1 MSDLKVKQG
10 KATAAAEEQAKAQA
24 QGPTKGPAK
33 GPEATPTRLRRLIM
47 DSIAAGDLFPGAR
60 LKETDLVSAM
70 AVSRTPLREALA
82 ALRAEGIL
90 ERDEDGLRV
99 RRLDW
104 RDVRALYELRGT
116 LEGLA
121 ASLAAQ
127 NAGDAERAVIDD
139 ICSAEAALI
148 REDATPD
155 VLARHN
161 RQFHHAILQAAGNR
175 FLAESLERLSRLMVL
190 LGATAYS
197 LSGRAGSI
205 REEHEAINRAIQKG
219 DAAAAAAAMSRH
231 LDSALTA
238 RLKLLSLT
246 AGQELD

>member
-1 MSDLKVKQG
+1 MSDPQVKQG
-10 KATAAAEEQAKAQA
+10 KVHSWAAWPAADAGDAT
-24 QGPTKGPAK
+24 P
-33 GPEATPTRLRRLIM
+33 PEATPTRLRRLIM
-47 DSIAAGDLFPGAR
+47 DAISSGDLVPGAR
-60 LKETDLVSAM
+60 LKETDLVAAL

-90 ERDEDGLRV
+90 ERDDDGLRV

-104 RDVRALYELRGT
+104 RDVRAIYELRGT

-127 NAGDAERAVIDD
+127 NAGDAERAVIND
-139 ICSAEAALI
+139 ICAAEAALI
-148 REDATPD
+148 RNDAAPD

-175 FLAESLERLSRLMVL
+175 FLTESLERLSRLMVL

-197 LSGRAGSI
+197 LAGRAGSI
-205 REEHEAINRAIQKG
+205 RDEHEAINHAIQAG
-219 DAAAAAAAMSRH
+219 DAPNAAAAMSHH
-231 LDSALTA
+231 LDSALKA
-238 RLKLLSLT
+238 RLTLLSLT
-246 AGQELD
+246 AGPELD

>member
-1 MSDLKVKQG
+1 MSDRQVKQSNRDSWVKRPAG
-10 KATAAAEEQAKAQA
+10 TAAGAT
-24 QGPTKGPAK
+24 P
-33 GPEATPTRLRRLIM
+33 PEATPTRLRRLIM
-47 DSIAAGDLFPGAR
+47 DAISAGDLLPGAR
-60 LKETDLVSAM
+60 LKETDLVA
-70 AVSRTPLREALA
+70 ALDVSRTPLREALA

-127 NAGDAERAVIDD
+127 NAGHAERSVIDD
-139 ICSAEAALI
+139 ICRAEAELI
-148 REDATPD
+148 RQNAAPD
-155 VLARHN
+155 VLAHHN

-197 LSGRAGSI
+197 LAGRAGSI
-205 REEHEAINRAIQKG
+205 RDEHEAVNRAIQAG
-219 DAAAAAAAMSRH
+219 DAAAASAAMARH

-246 AGQELD
+246 AGQEMD